1 MWPFSYSKRELTV
14 AVFDIGSS
22 SVGGILFQY
31 HPKKLPEVLTSA
43 RFATDF
49 FPDLDFQKIQ
59 RSLHKTFE
67 RTIAGL
73 KRRMPKDWKKPD
85 AVIIVFSSP
94 YYISQNKVIR
104 FSKPKPFEIT
114 EKVLEEIV
122 TGEIAIFKKKW
133 EAEHQPVEILE
144 HEEMKI
150 NLNGYPIKKP
160 VGKHA
165 LSVEVFLHMS
175 LGIKIIQDKLKEC
188 IAHSFGTMPLL
199 FRSFPFVAFNA
210 LKDVFDFSKDMLIV
224 DIGGEITDL
233 AMIKGGILEEVISF
247 PFGENLLVR
256 RIASVFNF
264 SLEESSFMLDQY
276 MRDDLRAETK
286 EKVRKIIEDASGKW
300 CQFFNDTVKGSAE
313 LSYLPSE
320 LLFIGG
326 KGALA
331 IKDFAVCVKEKVFTS
346 QFLMPEAFKSRFIF
360 RKGFNE
366 NKDISLMVSSLYAD
380 KLFLEKQPWQNL

>member
-1 MWPFSYSKRELTV
+1 MWPFSRLQHELTV

-22 SVGGILFQY
+22 TVGGILFQH
-31 HPKKLPEVLTSA
+31 HPNKLPEVLTSA
-43 RFATDF
+43 RFSTDF
-49 FPDLDFQKIQ
+49 LPDLDFQKIQ

-67 RTIAGL
+67 RTIAAL
-73 KRRMPKDWKKPD
+73 KRRMPKNWRRPD
-85 AVIIVFSSP
+85 ATIIIFSSP

-114 EKVLEEIV
+114 EKILEEIV
-122 TGEIAIFKKKW
+122 VDEIAIFKKKW

-144 HEEMKI
+144 REEMKI

-160 VGKHA
+160 IGKHA
-165 LSVEVFLHMS
+165 LSVEIYLHMS
-175 LGIKIIQDKLKEC
+175 LGIKLIQDKLREC
-188 IAHSFGTMPLL
+188 IAHSFGVMPLL

-210 LKDVFDFSKDMLIV
+210 LKDAVDISRDLLLI

-233 AMIKGGILEEVISF
+233 AMIKSGVLEEVISF
-247 PFGENLLVR
+247 PFGENILVR

-264 SLEESSFMLDQY
+264 SLEESSVLLGQY
-276 MRDDLRAETK
+276 IRGDLHTETE
-286 EKVRKIIEDASGKW
+286 EKVRKIIEDASVKW
-300 CQFFNDTVKGSAE
+300 CQFFKDTVKSSAE
-313 LSYLPSE
+313 FSYLPSN

-331 IKDFAVCVKEKVFTS
+331 IKDFAACAKEQPFTS
-346 QFLMPEAFKSRFIF
+346 RFLLPEAFKSRFIF

-366 NKDISLMVSSLYAD
+366 DKDISLMVSSLYAD

>member
-1 MWPFSYSKRELTV
+1 MWPFSRLQHELTV

-22 SVGGILFQY
+22 SVGGILFQH
-31 HPKKLPEVLTSA
+31 HPNKLSEVLTSA
-43 RFATDF
+43 RFSTDF

-67 RTIAGL
+67 RTIAAL
-73 KRRMPKDWKKPD
+73 KRRMPKDWKRPD
-85 AVIIVFSSP
+85 ATIIIFSSP

-114 EKVLEEIV
+114 EKTLEEIV
-122 TGEIAIFKKKW
+122 VNEIAAFKKKW

-144 HEEMKI
+144 YEEMKI

-160 VGKHA
+160 IGKHA
-165 LSVEVFLHMS
+165 LSVEISLHVS
-175 LGIKIIQDKLKEC
+175 LGIKIIQDKLREC
-188 IAHSFGTMPLL
+188 IAHSFGVMPLL

-210 LKDVFDFSKDMLIV
+210 LKDVVDISRDLLLI

-233 AMIKGGILEEVISF
+233 AMIKGGVLEEVISF
-247 PFGENLLVR
+247 PFGENLLIR

-264 SLEESSFMLDQY
+264 SLEESSVLLGQY
-276 MRDDLRAETK
+276 VRGDLHAETK

-300 CQFFNDTVKGSAE
+300 CQFFKDAVKSSAE
-313 LSYLPSE
+313 FSYFPSN

-331 IKDFAVCVKEKVFTS
+331 IKDFAACVKEKPFTS
-346 QFLMPEAFKSRFIF
+346 QFLLPEAFKSRFIF

-366 NKDISLMVSSLYAD
+366 DKDISLMVLSLYAD

>member
-1 MWPFSYSKRELTV
+1 MWPFSHSQRELTV

-22 SVGGILFQY
+22 SVGGILFQH
-31 HPKKLPEVLTSA
+31 HPKKLPEVLTSV
-43 RFATDF
+43 RFPTDF
-49 FPDLDFQKIQ
+49 LPDLDFQKIQ

-73 KRRMPKDWKKPD
+73 KRRMPKNWKRPD
-85 AVIIVFSSP
+85 ATIIIFSSP

-114 EKVLEEIV
+114 EKILEEIV
-122 TGEIAIFKKKW
+122 ADEITAFKKKW

-150 NLNGYPIKKP
+150 KLNGYSIKKP
-160 VGKHA
+160 IGKHA
-165 LSVEVFLHMS
+165 LSVEISLHMS
-175 LGIKIIQDKLKEC
+175 LGIKLIQDKLREC
-188 IAHSFGTMPLL
+188 IAHSFGVMPLL

-210 LKDVFDFSKDMLIV
+210 LKDVVDTSRDLLII

-233 AMIKGGILEEVISF
+233 AMIKNGVLEEVISF

-264 SLEESSFMLDQY
+264 SLAESFVLLSQY
-276 MRDDLRAETK
+276 IRNDLHAETK

-300 CQFFNDTVKGSAE
+300 CQFFQDAVKNSAE
-313 LSYLPSE
+313 FSYLPSN

-331 IKDFAVCVKEKVFTS
+331 IKDFAACMKEKPFTS
-346 QFLMPEAFKSRFIF
+346 QFLLPEAFKSRFIF

-366 NKDISLMVSSLYAD
+366 DKDISLMISSLYAD